1 MMWAMLAFASAALLG
16 CYDFFKKI
24 SLKDNSVLAVLF
36 LNTLFGT
43 LIFAPFILLSH
54 VGVIEEGMLFVP
66 VADARTHL
74 LLVLKAVIVLGS
86 WLCGYIGIKHLPITI
101 VSPIQATRPVLV
113 LLGALLLFGER
124 LNGYQWAGVLMAI
137 FSLYML
143 NRSGK
148 REGINFA
155 SNRWVFFVSMAA
167 LLGAVSALYDKY
179 LMRNLEPMLVQS
191 WFNLY
196 QCLLMGAIVVLM
208 NLCSSQQRSRRF
220 VWRWSI
226 PMISLFLAV
235 ADFCYFSA
243 LAQEGALVAVVSMIR
258 RGSVLVSFI
267 FGALLLREKNLKSK
281 ALDLLLI
288 FIGLLLLYI
297 GSTK

>member
-1 MMWAMLAFASAALLG
+1 MMWTFLAFASAALLG

-24 SLKDNSVLAVLF
+24 SLKDNSVLGVLF
-36 LNTLFGT
+36 LNTLFST
-43 LIFAPFILLSH
+43 LIFLPFIVLSSTGYIAC
-54 VGVIEEGMLFVP
+54 GVLYV
-66 VADARTHL
+66 DAGTLSDHL

-124 LNGYQWAGVLMAI
+124 LNGYQWVGVLLAV
-137 FSLYML
+137 FSFFML
-143 NRSGK
+143 SRSGK
-148 REGINFA
+148 REGIDFA
-155 SNRWVFFVSMAA
+155 SNRWVLFVVMAA
-167 LLGAVSALYDKY
+167 LLGAVSALYDKF
-179 LMRNLEPMLVQS
+179 LMRRLNPMFVQS

-196 QCLLMGAIVVLM
+196 QCIMMGVMVLGM
-208 NLCSSQQRSRRF
+208 NALSSAQRRKRL

-243 LAQEGALVAVVSMIR
+243 LAQDGALVAVVSMIR
-258 RGSVLVSFI
+258 RGSVVVAFV
-267 FGALLLREKNLKSK
+267 FGALLLHEKNLKSK

-288 FIGLLLLYI
+288 LIGLFFLYL
-297 GSTK
+297 GSK